1 MNHSR
6 ERFIVTS
13 QRFRRVR
20 SVYGDP
26 LFRKA
31 IITSVLIAIAYY
43 LTARIGFLFSLQ
55 PGSVSTL
62 WMPNSIL
69 LAGLLLTDKRW
80 WWLVV
85 LICLPAHISAESESG
100 VPARMILSWFISNS
114 FQALI
119 GASFIRYFQPGTI
132 RLDRIKHLVTFLI
145 FGAFLAPFL
154 ASFLDAALVELN
166 AWGDHSY
173 WEVWKIRFFSNVLA
187 TLTLVPFILEWVH
200 TDFNRLRRAPLTRY
214 LEALLLLIALVGVGY
229 LVFNAEQ
236 TYLMNRPASLYWPL
250 PFLVFA
256 TVRFGL
262 RGAATVLLLVTFMA
276 IIGSTRGGG
285 PFITNSAPENALS
298 IQIFLVLVS
307 VPLLAVAAIMRERD
321 VSEHALGEI
330 NVRNQAILRAIP
342 DMMFILDR
350 QGVYLDY
357 YTRDANALLLPPA
370 AFLGRSVREVLPP
383 ELAEQVMEVIAK
395 VAENEP
401 PQVLEYSLPINN
413 EERYYEARLVSAD
426 GPNVLTIVRDI
437 TETRQA
443 TEAVRKSEERLSA
456 SARMIRSLAG
466 KLITAQESE
475 RRRIAIL
482 LHDDVGQSVAAL
494 GLTINRLK
502 RKLPEDP
509 GATIREL
516 DQVYRQLDSL
526 TAQIRQ
532 LSHQLHPEVLEHL
545 GLVKALR
552 SHVAEL
558 SSEEQLA
565 VKFAADVKTDPVPP
579 EIAVCIYR
587 VALEALRNVSAH
599 SGAHSAQVTLSETNG
614 WLVLEV
620 ADSGTGFDVEKLGH
634 GTGLGLASSEER
646 VKLLHG
652 SLEIRSVAQ
661 YGTRLTARVPLT
673 S

>member
-1 MNHSR
+1 M
-6 ERFIVTS
+6 TP
-13 QRFRRVR
+13 QRIRRTQL
-20 SVYGDP
+20 VYRDP

-31 IITSVLIAIAYY
+31 LTTSILISIAYY
-43 LTARIGFLFSLQ
+43 LTAKIGFVFSLQ

-69 LAGLLLTDKRW
+69 LAGLLLTNRRW

-85 LICLPAHISAESESG
+85 LICVPAHISAELESG
-100 VPARMILSWFISNS
+100 VPTRMIVSWFISNS

-119 GASFIRYFQPGTI
+119 GASLIRYFLPEDI
-132 RLDRIKHLVTFLI
+132 KLDRTKHLATFLV

-154 ASFLDAALVELN
+154 SSFLDAALVKFN

-173 WEVWKIRFFSNVLA
+173 WVLWKVRFFSNVLA
-187 TLTLVPFILEWVH
+187 TLTLVPFILEWVR
-200 TDFNRLRRAPLTRY
+200 TDFRQLRQSPPLRFV
-214 LEALLLLIALVGVGY
+214 EALLLLIVLFGVGY
-229 LVFNAEQ
+229 IVFNAQ
-236 TYLMNRPASLYWPL
+236 QNFVVNRPTSLYWPL

-262 RGAATVLLLVTFMA
+262 RGVTTVLLLVTFMA
-276 IIGSTRGGG
+276 IIGSTHGGG
-285 PFITNSAPENALS
+285 PFITSSPSDNALS
-298 IQIFLVLVS
+298 IQIFLILVS
-307 VPLLAVAAIMRERD
+307 VPLLALAAIIRERH
-321 VSEHALGEI
+321 VSEQALAGI
-330 NVRNQAILRAIP
+330 NLRNQAILRAIP

-350 QGVYLDY
+350 NGNYLDY
-357 YTRDANALLLPPA
+357 YARDGGVLLYPPNE
-370 AFLGRSVREVLPP
+370 FLGRNVREVLPP
-383 ELAEQVMEVIAK
+383 ELADQVVDVVEK
-395 VAENEP
+395 VTENEP
-401 PQVLEYSLPINN
+401 PQVLEYSLQIGN

-443 TEAVRKSEERLSA
+443 AEAIRKSEERLSA
-456 SARMIRSLAG
+456 STRMIRSLAG

-482 LHDDVGQSVAAL
+482 LHDDVGQSVAAI

-502 RKLPEDP
+502 RKLPDDP
-509 GATIREL
+509 QSTIAEL

-558 SSEEQLA
+558 SNEEQIA
-565 VKFAADVKTDPVPP
+565 VQFAADVETDPVPP

-587 VALEALRNVSAH
+587 VALEALRNVSIH
-599 SGAHSAQVTLSETNG
+599 SGADSAHVNLSENNG

-620 ADSGTGFDVEKLGH
+620 SDSGKGFDVDKLGH

-652 SLEIRSVAQ
+652 SLEIRSVAH
-661 YGTRLTARVPLT
+661 YGTRLTARVPLHN
-673 S
+673 SR